1 MLAWLR
7 SAWLLLSFSPFPVAV
22 GYPVTKQADESF
34 LRIFPSMFL
43 NGMILRRFKS
53 ANAMFWRIFSGC
65 FQPIQWCLVTFQR
78 MNSKGCYERE
88 LESNITLDPKKKLM
102 GSARIAHSHTAP
114 FSRWHSGFIIINI
127 CFWWTQ
133 KQPRKAK
140 KMHATRMQR
149 IVVKLANPAI
159 KISNH
164 KTTELQKC
172 NLKLQIHMQ
181 KDLLS

>member
-1 MLAWLR
+1 ME
-7 SAWLLLSFSPFPVAV
+7 LSTAGSTWWATP
-22 GYPVTKQADESF
+22 
-34 LRIFPSMFL
+34 
-43 NGMILRRFKS
+43 
-53 ANAMFWRIFSGC
+53 C
-65 FQPIQWCLVTFQR
+65 FDGFFQRAFRPIQRCLVTFQR
-78 MNSKGCYERE
+78 MNSKGCLER
-88 LESNITLDPKKKLM
+88 ESNITLEPKKKLM

-172 NLKLQIHMQ
+172 NLKLQIHMELCR
-181 KDLLS
+181 LLHYLYRLMHSLFVLSGQLKVHFLLLLYKFICISTSC